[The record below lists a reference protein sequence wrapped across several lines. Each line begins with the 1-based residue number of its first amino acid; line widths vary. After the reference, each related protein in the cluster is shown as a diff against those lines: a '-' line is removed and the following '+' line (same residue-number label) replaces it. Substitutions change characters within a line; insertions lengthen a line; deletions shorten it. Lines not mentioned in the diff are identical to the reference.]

1 METLLSNRGKVY
13 WSEEMKYLVLILS
26 CLLVSQVAFS
36 KSKRRVTYKYK
47 KYERFDFDA
56 LDVEGE
62 RSSPGDLSIDT
73 RFKTKFKNKIPERK
87 NFNRQM
93 KKAVDSIL

>member
-1 METLLSNRGKVY
+1 MKVLLLTLCFVFLS
-13 WSEEMKYLVLILS
+13 STVL
-26 CLLVSQVAFS
+26 A
-36 KSKRRVTYKYK
+36 KTKRRVTYKYK
-47 KYERFDFDA
+47 KYERFDFEA

-73 RFKTKFKNKIPERK
+73 RFKTKFENKIPERK

>member
-1 METLLSNRGKVY
+1 MKIFLTLTLLIGINNLSFAKKRKVN
-13 WSEEMKYLVLILS
+13 
-26 CLLVSQVAFS
+26 
-36 KSKRRVTYKYK
+36 YKYK

-62 RSSPGDLSIDT
+62 RSSPGDLSIET
-73 RFKTKFKNKIPERK
+73 RFKSKFKNKIPERK
-87 NFNRQM
+87 NFDRQM

>member
-1 METLLSNRGKVY
+1 MKLLALGIC
-13 WSEEMKYLVLILS
+13 LILFS
-26 CLLVSQVAFS
+26 GVSLA

-47 KYERFDFDA
+47 KYERFDFEA

-73 RFKTKFKNKIPERK
+73 RFKTKFENKIPERK

>member
-1 METLLSNRGKVY
+1 MKIILLA
-13 WSEEMKYLVLILS
+13 I
-26 CLLVSQVAFS
+26 CLAFS
-36 KSKRRVTYKYK
+36 LSFAFAKGKRRVTYKYK
-47 KYERFDFDA
+47 KYERFDFEA

-62 RSSPGDLSIDT
+62 RSSPGDLSIDN
-73 RFKTKFKNKIPERK
+73 RFKTEFKNKIPERK

>member
-1 METLLSNRGKVY
+1 MKIFLTLA
-13 WSEEMKYLVLILS
+13 
-26 CLLVSQVAFS
+26 LLVGLNNLAFA
-36 KSKRRVTYKYK
+36 KKKRVNYKYK

-62 RSSPGDLSIDT
+62 RSSPGDLSIET
-73 RFKTKFKNKIPERK
+73 RFKSKFKNKIPERK
-87 NFNRQM
+87 NFDRQM

>member
-1 METLLSNRGKVY
+1 MRILILGICLTLLSANSFAK
-13 WSEEMKYLVLILS
+13 K
-26 CLLVSQVAFS
+26 
-36 KSKRRVTYKYK
+36 KRKVTYKYK

-73 RFKTKFKNKIPERK
+73 RFKAKFKNKIPERK

>member
-1 METLLSNRGKVY
+1 MKIFLTLA
-13 WSEEMKYLVLILS
+13 
-26 CLLVSQVAFS
+26 LLVGLNNLAFA
-36 KSKRRVTYKYK
+36 KKKKVNYKYK

-62 RSSPGDLSIDT
+62 RSSPGDLSIET
-73 RFKTKFKNKIPERK
+73 RFKSKFKNKIPERK
-87 NFNRQM
+87 NFDRQM